1 MFIDEKIL
9 EIMYHMKIFK
19 APTFFIYLIED
30 IYFSDLCIN
39 DFYRYHWTYLYDFY
53 IYMIENIYCK

>member
-1 MFIDEKIL
+1 MEIL
-9 EIMYHMKIFK
+9 K
-19 APTFFIYLIED
+19 APTFCIYLIED

-39 DFYRYHWTYLYDFY
+39 GFYRYHWTYLYDFY